1 MWRGTTH
8 ATTVLVSVTNNS
20 GLIGTAAEQLNKK
33 EDSIMNISGK
43 TVLVT
48 GASSGMGEAISK
60 AMAKAGGLLL
70 LLARR
75 ENELRRVA
83 DEIKQAG
90 GEARV
95 YPVDL
100 ANSSSVLEVAQRITA
115 EVGTPD
121 IIVNNAGSGKW
132 RFVEETSSE
141 EAVQMM
147 TLPYFAAFFV
157 TRAFM
162 SDMLKRNSGH
172 IVNVSSVGSRFV
184 WPGATAYLAARW
196 AVRGF
201 TEALRADL
209 YSTGI
214 GVTLYESGVVK
225 SPYWE
230 HNPGSQERVPKMG
243 LLVPALTPEQV
254 GAAIVRGVEGN
265 KRLVV
270 IPFMMQMT
278 YWQHAVVP
286 WLVQW
291 LMTIT
296 GYRRPR

>member
-1 MWRGTTH
+1 MK
-8 ATTVLVSVTNNS
+8 V
-20 GLIGTAAEQLNKK
+20 
-33 EDSIMNISGK
+33 SGK

-48 GASSGMGEAISK
+48 GASSGMGAAIAK
-60 AMAKAGGLLL
+60 AMAKAGGRLV

-75 ENELRRVA
+75 EDALRSVA
-83 DEIKQAG
+83 DEITRAG
-90 GEARV
+90 GKAGV

-100 ANSSSVLEVAQRITA
+100 ANAQSVMDVARRITA
-115 EVGTPD
+115 EVGAPD
-121 IIVNNAGSGKW
+121 IIVNNAGAGQW
-132 RFVEETSSE
+132 RFVDETSPE

-147 TLPYFAAFFV
+147 TVPYFATFFV
-157 TRAFM
+157 TRAFLP
-162 SDMLKRNSGH
+162 DMLKRNSGH

-201 TEALRADL
+201 TEALRADFHG
-209 YSTGI
+209 TGLR
-214 GVTLYESGVVK
+214 VTLYESGVVQ

-230 HNPGSQERVPKMG
+230 HNAGSRERVPKMG
-243 LLVPALTPEQV
+243 TLIPPLTLEQV
-254 GAAIVRGVEGN
+254 GEAVVNGVERN
-265 KRLVV
+265 KRLIV
-270 IPFMMQMT
+270 IPFMMRLT
-278 YWQHAVVP
+278 YWQHAVLP

>member
-1 MWRGTTH
+1 
-8 ATTVLVSVTNNS
+8 
-20 GLIGTAAEQLNKK
+20 
-33 EDSIMNISGK
+33 MNISGK
-43 TVLVT
+43 TVLIT
-48 GASSGMGEAISK
+48 GASSGVGAAISK
-60 AMAKAGGLLL
+60 AMANAGGRVL

-75 ENELRRVA
+75 ENELQRVA

-100 ANSSSVLEVAQRITA
+100 ANASAVMEMARRITA

-132 RFVEETSSE
+132 RFTEETSPE

-147 TLPYFAAFFV
+147 TVPYFSAFFV

-162 SDMLKRNSGH
+162 PDMLKRNSGH
-172 IVNVSSVGSRFV
+172 IVNISSVGSRFV

-201 TEALRADL
+201 SEALQADL
-209 YSTGI
+209 YHTGI
-214 GVTLYESGVVK
+214 GVTLYESGVIK

-230 HNPGSQERVPKMG
+230 HNPGSLERVPKMG

-254 GAAIVRGVEGN
+254 GQAVVKGVECN

-270 IPFMMQMT
+270 VPFLMRLT

-291 LMTIT
+291 MMTVT
-296 GYRRPR
+296 GYRQPR